1 MLDIAFIRSQPDI
14 VKRAAR
20 AKRVDVDID
29 RLLELDERRRAL
41 QREKDT
47 WGQKKNESAKAFSA
61 QQSDAREEGRI
72 IKERLAELE
81 EEFRMVDE
89 EFRALLLRVPNIP
102 SEDTPEGTD
111 ESQNLIVRTVGEPPA
126 FSFSPKEHWE
136 LGERLGLDSARAAR
150 VSGSRFA
157 YLKGDLALLEF
168 ALVQYAL
175 SVLTDRET
183 LEDIG
188 AHAQLSVPATPFIP
202 VVPPVL
208 IKPDVFEKMA
218 RLEPRE
224 ERYYIESDDL
234 FLVGSAE
241 HTLGPLHME
250 ETLAEKTLPIR
261 YVGFSSAF
269 RREAGSHGKD
279 VRGILRV
286 HQFDKVEMESFA
298 LPEHA
303 VQEQDFFV
311 AIQEHLMRSLELPYR
326 VALVCTGDMGK
337 PDARQIDIETW
348 FPGQQRY
355 RETHSADL
363 IGDYQARRLQT
374 KVRRESGTTEF
385 AHMNDATVF
394 AVGRTIAS
402 LLEVYQTADGTVRLP
417 AVLRPYLGG
426 RETLRPLDAHG

>member
-1 MLDIAFIRSQPDI
+1 MLDIAFIRSQPDV
-14 VKRAAR
+14 VKRAAK

-41 QREKDT
+41 QRERDT
-47 WGQKKNESAKAFSA
+47 WGQKKNESAKAFSKEN
-61 QQSDAREEGRI
+61 DAREEGRA
-72 IKERLAELE
+72 IKKRLVELE
-81 EEFRMVDE
+81 TEFRTVDE
-89 EFRALLLRVPNIP
+89 EFRSLLLRVPNIP

-111 ESQNLIVRTVGEPPA
+111 ESQNVIVRTVGELPQ
-126 FSFSPKEHWE
+126 FSFAPKEHWE

-168 ALVQYAL
+168 ALVQHAF
-175 SVLTDRET
+175 SILTNTET
-183 LEDIG
+183 LEEIRTR
-188 AHAQLSVPATPFIP
+188 AQSSVPTTPFIP

-208 IKPDVFEKMA
+208 IKPDVLERMA

-241 HTLGPLHME
+241 HTLGPLHLE
-250 ETLAEKTLPIR
+250 ETCSEKDLPMR

-286 HQFDKVEMESFA
+286 HQFDKVEMESFTV
-298 LPEHA
+298 PEHA
-303 VQEQDFFV
+303 AQEQEFFV
-311 AIQEHLMRSLELPYR
+311 AIQEYLMQSLELPYR
-326 VALVCTGDMGK
+326 VALVCTGEMGK
-337 PDARQIDIETW
+337 PNARQIDIETW

-355 RETHSADL
+355 RETHSADCM
-363 IGDYQARRLQT
+363 GDYQARRLQT
-374 KVRRESGTTEF
+374 KVRRASGTTEF
-385 AHMNDATVF
+385 VHMNDATVY
-394 AVGRTIAS
+394 AIGRTIAA
-402 LLEVYQTADGTVRLP
+402 LLEVHQTADGIVRLP
-417 AVLRPYLGG
+417 AALRPYLGD
-426 RETLRPLDAHG
+426 RETLRPLDAQR